1 MTINRRQFMQL
12 GGAALGLAALPGV
25 LHAQPKYPAQPVR
38 LIVPFTAGS
47 TTDVIGRAVA
57 ERLENGLNASF
68 IVENRPGAG
77 GVLGAT
83 MVARSAADGHTVL
96 IHSAGH
102 LANSELYSDLQYD
115 TLGDFTPVTRL
126 AAMPNVVVATT
137 ARGFK
142 SLADM
147 VAQAKAA
154 PGDFTYGS
162 SGNGSG
168 AHIAGEKF
176 RVAVG
181 LDVLHVPYRGTPEA
195 INDVIA
201 GRIDWFFLPLAL
213 ALPMVKSGKLIALA
227 ISDSQ
232 RSPLLPD
239 VPTTT
244 EAGFPGVDNPFWV
257 GMFVP
262 SKTPDEVVKSLHAA
276 TVAALESDVIRTRF
290 DKLGAQP
297 TPMPQAEFEAQVK
310 AEMESTS
317 ALIRQAGIRNAG

>member
-1 MTINRRQFMQL
+1 
-12 GGAALGLAALPGV
+12 
-25 LHAQPKYPAQPVR
+25 
-38 LIVPFTAGS
+38 
-47 TTDVIGRAVA
+47 
-57 ERLENGLNASF
+57 
-68 IVENRPGAG
+68 
-77 GVLGAT
+77 

-102 LANSELYSDLQYD
+102 LANPELYSDLQYD

-137 ARGFK
+137 SRDFK
-142 SLADM
+142 SLADL
-147 VAQAKAA
+147 VEQAKAA

-195 INDVIA
+195 VNDVIA

-213 ALPMVKSGKLIALA
+213 ALPMVQSGKLTALA
-227 ISDSQ
+227 ISDVQ

-262 SKTPDEVVKSLHAA
+262 SKTPDSVVQRLHAE

-290 DKLGAQP
+290 EKLGAKP
-297 TPMPQAEFEAQVK
+297 TPMPQAQFAEQVK
-310 AEMESTS
+310 AEMDSTR
-317 ALIRQAGIRNAG
+317 ALIRQAGISKAG